1 MLALALFLATSLL
14 GTSLLA
20 GCSSKLTD
28 PGPATIE
35 PASAATSPPPDRPP
49 AGDVLALTGR
59 PTAAL
64 FDPTTSSLAVFT
76 PGADPQAPVTLTIIG
91 PAGAARPVAL
101 PAGTTAIAGDGKGAV
116 YATTRGGFVTVDLAT
131 GGLAATTIDGH
142 DATDFT
148 AVARRV
154 DGRLLVGSAAGAV
167 YVLADQTSS
176 GQTGSGQTS
185 SGQTGSDQTSS
196 GQTGSDQ
203 TRVTA
208 ETTIFSR
215 VDAIVTEGE
224 TAVVLDRAQ
233 TSVTA
238 LNQQGAVQQALRAG
252 LGATTIAADPAGR
265 VLVTDTRGGQ
275 LLVFSVDPLIQ
286 RQGYPIGESP
296 YAIASS
302 NTLVWVSQTAINSV
316 AGYDLGT
323 GIPVE
328 KVRYP
333 TVRQPNSLAFDEVSG
348 TLYVVSGSGDGI
360 QVIRDAAGA
369 P

>member
-1 MLALALFLATSLL
+1 MLALALFLA
-14 GTSLLA
+14 TSLLA

-35 PASAATSPPPDRPP
+35 PAGAATSPPPDRPP
-49 AGDVLALTGR
+49 AGDVLALTGQ

-76 PGADPQAPVTLTIIG
+76 PGTDPQAPGTLTIIG

-167 YVLADQTSS
+167 YVLADQT
-176 GQTGSGQTS
+176 GSGQTS
-185 SGQTGSDQTSS
+185 SGQTGS

-316 AGYDLGT
+316 AGYDLGS

>member
-1 MLALALFLATSLL
+1 MLALALFLA
-14 GTSLLA
+14 TSLLA

-28 PGPATIE
+28 PGPATID
-35 PASAATSPPPDRPP
+35 PAGAATSPPPDRPP
-49 AGDVLALTGR
+49 AGDVLALTGQ
-59 PTAAL
+59 PSAAL

-76 PGADPQAPVTLTIIG
+76 PGADPQAPGTLTIIG

-167 YVLADQTSS
+167 YILADQT
-176 GQTGSGQTS
+176 GSN
-185 SGQTGSDQTSS
+185 
-196 GQTGSDQ
+196 Q

-316 AGYDLGT
+316 AGYDLGS

>member
-1 MLALALFLATSLL
+1 MSGILALALLLAA
-14 GTSLLA
+14 SLLA

-35 PASAATSPPPDRPP
+35 PAGAAVSPPPGRPP
-49 AGDVLALTGR
+49 VGDVLALGGR
-59 PTAAL
+59 ATAAL
-64 FDPTTSSLAVFT
+64 FDAATSSLVVFT
-76 PGADPQAPVTLTIIG
+76 PGTDPPTPGTLTIVG
-91 PAGAARPVAL
+91 PTGAARPVML
-101 PAGTTAIAGDGKGAV
+101 PAGATAIAGNGEGAV
-116 YATTRGGFVTVDLAT
+116 YATIRGGFVTVDLAT
-131 GGLAATTIDGH
+131 GRLTETAIDGH
-142 DATDFT
+142 GATDFT
-148 AVARRV
+148 ALTRRA

-167 YVLADQTSS
+167 YVLADQT
-176 GQTGSGQTS
+176 
-185 SGQTGSDQTSS
+185 GSDQAGSI
-196 GQTGSDQ
+196 QTG
-203 TRVTA
+203 VTA

-224 TAVVLDRAQ
+224 TAVVLDRGQ

-238 LNQQGAVQQALRAG
+238 LNQQGAAQQALRAG

-296 YAIASS
+296 YAIAGSK
-302 NTLVWVSQTAINSV
+302 TLVWVSQTGINSV

-360 QVIRDAAGA
+360 QVIRNAAGT

>member
-1 MLALALFLATSLL
+1 MSGILALALLLAA
-14 GTSLLA
+14 SLLA

-35 PASAATSPPPDRPP
+35 PAGAAVSPPPGRPP
-49 AGDVLALTGR
+49 VGDVLALGGR
-59 PTAAL
+59 ATAAL
-64 FDPTTSSLAVFT
+64 FDTATSSLVVFT
-76 PGADPQAPVTLTIIG
+76 PGTDPPTPGTLTIVG
-91 PAGAARPVAL
+91 PTGAARPVML
-101 PAGTTAIAGDGKGAV
+101 PAGATAIAGNGEGAV
-116 YATTRGGFVTVDLAT
+116 YATIRGGFVTVDLAT
-131 GGLAATTIDGH
+131 GRLTETAIDGH
-142 DATDFT
+142 GATDFT
-148 AVARRV
+148 ALTRRA

-167 YVLADQTSS
+167 YVLADQT
-176 GQTGSGQTS
+176 
-185 SGQTGSDQTSS
+185 GSDQAGSI
-196 GQTGSDQ
+196 QTG
-203 TRVTA
+203 VTA

-224 TAVVLDRAQ
+224 TAVVLDRGQ

-238 LNQQGAVQQALRAG
+238 LNQQGAAQQALRAG

-296 YAIASS
+296 YAIAGSK
-302 NTLVWVSQTAINSV
+302 TLVWVSQTGINSV

>member
-1 MLALALFLATSLL
+1 MLALALFLA
-14 GTSLLA
+14 TSLLA

-35 PASAATSPPPDRPP
+35 PAGAATSPPPDRPP

-76 PGADPQAPVTLTIIG
+76 PGADPQAPGTLTIIG

-142 DATDFT
+142 DATEFT

-167 YVLADQTSS
+167 YVLADQT
-176 GQTGSGQTS
+176 GSG
-185 SGQTGSDQTSS
+185 QTSS

>member
-35 PASAATSPPPDRPP
+35 PAGAATSPPPDRPP

-76 PGADPQAPVTLTIIG
+76 PGADPQAPGTLTIIG

-167 YVLADQTSS
+167 YVLADQT
-176 GQTGSGQTS
+176 GSGQTS
-185 SGQTGSDQTSS
+185 SGQTGS

>member
-1 MLALALFLATSLL
+1 MLALALFLA
-14 GTSLLA
+14 TSLLA

-35 PASAATSPPPDRPP
+35 PAGAATSPPPDRPP
-49 AGDVLALTGR
+49 AGNVLALTGR
-59 PTAAL
+59 PSAAL

-76 PGADPQAPVTLTIIG
+76 PGADPQAPGTLTIIG

-176 GQTGSGQTS
+176 GQTGSG
-185 SGQTGSDQTSS
+185 
-196 GQTGSDQ
+196 Q

-316 AGYDLGT
+316 AGYDLGS

>member
-1 MLALALFLATSLL
+1 
-14 GTSLLA
+14 
-20 GCSSKLTD
+20 
-28 PGPATIE
+28 
-35 PASAATSPPPDRPP
+35 
-49 AGDVLALTGR
+49 V
-59 PTAAL
+59 
-64 FDPTTSSLAVFT
+64 VFT
-76 PGADPQAPVTLTIIG
+76 PGSDPPTPGTLTIVG
-91 PAGAARPVAL
+91 PTGAARPVML
-101 PAGTTAIAGDGKGAV
+101 PAGATAIAGNGEGAV
-116 YATTRGGFVTVDLAT
+116 YATIRGGFVTVDLAT
-131 GGLAATTIDGH
+131 GRLTETAIEGH
-142 DATDFT
+142 GATDFT
-148 AVARRV
+148 ALTRRA

-167 YVLADQTSS
+167 YVLADQT
-176 GQTGSGQTS
+176 
-185 SGQTGSDQTSS
+185 GSDQTGSI
-196 GQTGSDQ
+196 QTG
-203 TRVTA
+203 VIA
-208 ETTIFSR
+208 ETAIFSR

-224 TAVVLDRAQ
+224 TAVVLDRGQ

-238 LNQQGAVQQALRAG
+238 LNQQGAAQQALRAG

-296 YAIASS
+296 YAIAGSK
-302 NTLVWVSQTAINSV
+302 TLVWVSQTGINSV

-360 QVIRDAAGA
+360 QVIRNAAGT

>member
-1 MLALALFLATSLL
+1 MLALALFLA
-14 GTSLLA
+14 TSLLA

-35 PASAATSPPPDRPP
+35 PAGAATSPPPDRPP

-76 PGADPQAPVTLTIIG
+76 PGADPQAPGTLTIIG

-176 GQTGSGQTS
+176 GQTGSGQTD
-185 SGQTGSDQTSS
+185 SGQTGSN
-196 GQTGSDQ
+196 Q

>member
-35 PASAATSPPPDRPP
+35 PAGAATSPPPDRPP

-76 PGADPQAPVTLTIIG
+76 PGADPQAPGTLTIIG

-185 SGQTGSDQTSS
+185 SGQTGS

>member
-1 MLALALFLATSLL
+1 MVLALLLGTSLL

-35 PASAATSPPPDRPP
+35 PAGAATSPPPDRPP

-59 PTAAL
+59 PSAAL

-76 PGADPQAPVTLTIIG
+76 PGADPQAPGTLTIIG

-101 PAGTTAIAGDGKGAV
+101 PAGTTAIAGDRKGAV

-176 GQTGSGQTS
+176 GQTS
-185 SGQTGSDQTSS
+185 SGQTGS
-196 GQTGSDQ
+196 GQ

-316 AGYDLGT
+316 AGYDLGS

>member
-1 MLALALFLATSLL
+1 MPGILALALLLAASLL

-35 PASAATSPPPDRPP
+35 PAGAAVSPPPGRPP
-49 AGDVLALTGR
+49 VGDVLALGGR
-59 PTAAL
+59 ATAAL
-64 FDPTTSSLAVFT
+64 FDTATSSLVVFT
-76 PGADPQAPVTLTIIG
+76 PGSDPPTPGTLTIVG
-91 PAGAARPVAL
+91 PTGAARPVML
-101 PAGTTAIAGDGKGAV
+101 PAGATAIAGNGEGAV
-116 YATTRGGFVTVDLAT
+116 YATLRGGFVTVDLAT
-131 GGLAATTIDGH
+131 GRLTETAIEGH
-142 DATDFT
+142 GATDFT
-148 AVARRV
+148 ALTRRA

-167 YVLADQTSS
+167 YVLADQT
-176 GQTGSGQTS
+176 
-185 SGQTGSDQTSS
+185 GSDQTGSI
-196 GQTGSDQ
+196 QTG
-203 TRVTA
+203 VIA
-208 ETTIFSR
+208 ETAIFSR

-224 TAVVLDRAQ
+224 TAVVLDRGQ

-238 LNQQGAVQQALRAG
+238 LNQQGAAQQALRAG

-296 YAIASS
+296 YAIAGSK
-302 NTLVWVSQTAINSV
+302 TLVWVSQTGINSV

-360 QVIRDAAGA
+360 QVIRNAAGT

>member
-35 PASAATSPPPDRPP
+35 PAGAATSPPPDRPP

-76 PGADPQAPVTLTIIG
+76 PGADPQAPGTLTIIG

-167 YVLADQTSS
+167 YVLADQTDS
-176 GQTGSGQTS
+176 GQTGSGQTDS
-185 SGQTGSDQTSS
+185 DQTGS
-196 GQTGSDQ
+196 GQ

>member
-1 MLALALFLATSLL
+1 MLALALLLAA
-14 GTSLLA
+14 SLLA

-35 PASAATSPPPDRPP
+35 PAGAAASPPPGRPP
-49 AGDVLALTGR
+49 VGEVLALGGR

-64 FDPTTSSLAVFT
+64 FDAATSSLVVFT
-76 PGADPQAPVTLTIIG
+76 PGTDPPTPGTLTIVG
-91 PAGAARPVAL
+91 PTGAARPVVL
-101 PAGTTAIAGDGKGAV
+101 PAGATAIAGDGEGAV
-116 YATTRGGFVTVDLAT
+116 YATIRGGFVTVDLAT
-131 GGLAATTIDGH
+131 GRLTQTAIDGH
-142 DATDFT
+142 VATDFT
-148 AVARRV
+148 ALARRA

-167 YVLADQTSS
+167 YVLADQTGS
-176 GQTGSGQTS
+176 GQTGSGQTG
-185 SGQTGSDQTSS
+185 SGQTGSI
-196 GQTGSDQ
+196 QTG
-203 TRVTA
+203 VTA

-224 TAVVLDRAQ
+224 TAVVLDRGQ

-238 LNQQGAVQQALRAG
+238 LNQQGAAQQALRAG

-296 YAIASS
+296 YAIAGSK
-302 NTLVWVSQTAINSV
+302 TLVWVSQTGINSV

-348 TLYVVSGSGDGI
+348 TLFVVSGSGDGI
-360 QVIRDAAGA
+360 QVIRNAAGT

>member
-1 MLALALFLATSLL
+1 MVLALLLGTSLL

-28 PGPATIE
+28 PGPATID
-35 PASAATSPPPDRPP
+35 PAGAATSPPPDRPP

-59 PTAAL
+59 PSAAL

-76 PGADPQAPVTLTIIG
+76 PGADPQAPGTLTIIG

-101 PAGTTAIAGDGKGAV
+101 PAGTTAIAGDRKGAV

-176 GQTGSGQTS
+176 GQTS
-185 SGQTGSDQTSS
+185 SGQTGS
-196 GQTGSDQ
+196 GQ

-316 AGYDLGT
+316 AGYDLGS

>member
-35 PASAATSPPPDRPP
+35 PAGAATSPPPDRPP

-76 PGADPQAPVTLTIIG
+76 PGADPQAPGTLTIIG

-142 DATDFT
+142 DATEFT

-154 DGRLLVGSAAGAV
+154 DGRLFVGSAAGAV
-167 YVLADQTSS
+167 YVLADQT
-176 GQTGSGQTS
+176 GSGQTS
-185 SGQTGSDQTSS
+185 SGQTGS

>member
-1 MLALALFLATSLL
+1 MLALALFLA
-14 GTSLLA
+14 TSLLA

-35 PASAATSPPPDRPP
+35 PAGAATSPPPDRPP

-64 FDPTTSSLAVFT
+64 YDPTTSSLAVFT
-76 PGADPQAPVTLTIIG
+76 PGADPQAPGTLTIIG

-176 GQTGSGQTS
+176 GQT
-185 SGQTGSDQTSS
+185 DS

-238 LNQQGAVQQALRAG
+238 LNQQGAEQQALRAG

>member
-35 PASAATSPPPDRPP
+35 PAGAATSPPPDRPP

-76 PGADPQAPVTLTIIG
+76 PGADPQAPGTLTIIG

-148 AVARRV
+148 AIARRV

-176 GQTGSGQTS
+176 GQTDSGQTD
-185 SGQTGSDQTSS
+185 SGQTGS
-196 GQTGSDQ
+196 GQ

>member
-35 PASAATSPPPDRPP
+35 PAGAATSPPPDRPP

-76 PGADPQAPVTLTIIG
+76 PGADPQAPGTLTIIG

-176 GQTGSGQTS
+176 GQTGSDQTS

-196 GQTGSDQ
+196 GQ

>member
-1 MLALALFLATSLL
+1 MLALALLLAA
-14 GTSLLA
+14 SLLA

-35 PASAATSPPPDRPP
+35 PAGAAASPPPGRPP
-49 AGDVLALTGR
+49 VGEVLALGGR

-64 FDPTTSSLAVFT
+64 FDAATSSLVVFT
-76 PGADPQAPVTLTIIG
+76 PGTDPPTPGTLTIVG
-91 PAGAARPVAL
+91 PTGAARPVVL
-101 PAGTTAIAGDGKGAV
+101 PAGATAIAGDGEGAV
-116 YATTRGGFVTVDLAT
+116 YATIRGGFVTVDLAT
-131 GGLAATTIDGH
+131 GRLTQTAIDGH
-142 DATDFT
+142 VATDFT
-148 AVARRV
+148 ALARRA

-167 YVLADQTSS
+167 YVLADQTGS
-176 GQTGSGQTS
+176 GQTGSI
-185 SGQTGSDQTSS
+185 QTG
-196 GQTGSDQ
+196 
-203 TRVTA
+203 VTA

-224 TAVVLDRAQ
+224 TAVVLDRGQ

-238 LNQQGAVQQALRAG
+238 LNQQGAAQQALRAG
-252 LGATTIAADPAGR
+252 LGATNIAADPAGR

-296 YAIASS
+296 YAIAGSK
-302 NTLVWVSQTAINSV
+302 TLVWVSQTGINSV

-348 TLYVVSGSGDGI
+348 TLFVVSGSGDGI
-360 QVIRDAAGA
+360 QVIRNAAGT

>member
-35 PASAATSPPPDRPP
+35 PAGAATSPPPDRPP

-76 PGADPQAPVTLTIIG
+76 PGADPQAPGTLTIIG

-185 SGQTGSDQTSS
+185 SGQTGS

-275 LLVFSVDPLIQ
+275 LMVFSVDPLIQ

>member
-1 MLALALFLATSLL
+1 MLALALFLA
-14 GTSLLA
+14 TSLLA

-35 PASAATSPPPDRPP
+35 PAGAATSPPPDRPP

-76 PGADPQAPVTLTIIG
+76 PGADPQAPGTLTIIG

-142 DATDFT
+142 DATEFT

-176 GQTGSGQTS
+176 GQT
-185 SGQTGSDQTSS
+185 DS

>member
-1 MLALALFLATSLL
+1 MPGILALALLLAASLL

-35 PASAATSPPPDRPP
+35 PAGAAVSPPPGRPP
-49 AGDVLALTGR
+49 VGDVLALGGR
-59 PTAAL
+59 ATAAL
-64 FDPTTSSLAVFT
+64 FDTATSSLVVFT
-76 PGADPQAPVTLTIIG
+76 PGSDPPTPGTLTIVG
-91 PAGAARPVAL
+91 PTGAARPVML
-101 PAGTTAIAGDGKGAV
+101 PAGATAIAGNGEGAV
-116 YATTRGGFVTVDLAT
+116 YATIRGGFVTVDLAT
-131 GGLAATTIDGH
+131 GRLTETAIEGH
-142 DATDFT
+142 GATDFT
-148 AVARRV
+148 ALTRRA

-167 YVLADQTSS
+167 YVLADQT
-176 GQTGSGQTS
+176 
-185 SGQTGSDQTSS
+185 GSDQTGSI
-196 GQTGSDQ
+196 QTG
-203 TRVTA
+203 VIA
-208 ETTIFSR
+208 ETAIFSR

-224 TAVVLDRAQ
+224 TAVVLDRGQ

-238 LNQQGAVQQALRAG
+238 LNQQGAAQQALRAG

-296 YAIASS
+296 YAIAGSK
-302 NTLVWVSQTAINSV
+302 TLVWVSQTGINSV

-360 QVIRDAAGA
+360 QVIRNAAGT

>member
-1 MLALALFLATSLL
+1 MVLALLLGTSLL

-28 PGPATIE
+28 PGPATID
-35 PASAATSPPPDRPP
+35 PAGAATSPPPDRPP

-59 PTAAL
+59 PSAAL
-64 FDPTTSSLAVFT
+64 FDPTTSSLVVFT
-76 PGADPQAPVTLTIIG
+76 PGADPQAPGTLTIIG

-176 GQTGSGQTS
+176 GQTDSD
-185 SGQTGSDQTSS
+185 QTGSN
-196 GQTGSDQ
+196 Q

-316 AGYDLGT
+316 AGYDLGS

>member
-1 MLALALFLATSLL
+1 MLALALFLA
-14 GTSLLA
+14 TSLLA

-35 PASAATSPPPDRPP
+35 PAGAATSPPPDRPP

-76 PGADPQAPVTLTIIG
+76 PGADPQAPGTLTIIG

-142 DATDFT
+142 DATEFT

-154 DGRLLVGSAAGAV
+154 DGRLFVGSAAGAV

-176 GQTGSGQTS
+176 GQTG
-185 SGQTGSDQTSS
+185 S

-316 AGYDLGT
+316 AGYDLGS

>member
-1 MLALALFLATSLL
+1 MLALALFLA
-14 GTSLLA
+14 TSLLA

-35 PASAATSPPPDRPP
+35 PAGAATSPPPDRPP

-76 PGADPQAPVTLTIIG
+76 PGADPQAPGTLTIIG

-167 YVLADQTSS
+167 YVLA
-176 GQTGSGQTS
+176 
-185 SGQTGSDQTSS
+185 DQTSS

>member
-35 PASAATSPPPDRPP
+35 PAGAATSPPPDRPP

-76 PGADPQAPVTLTIIG
+76 PGADPQAPGTLTIIG

-167 YVLADQTSS
+167 YVLADQT
-176 GQTGSGQTS
+176 GSGQTS
-185 SGQTGSDQTSS
+185 SGQTGS

-348 TLYVVSGSGDGI
+348 TLYVVSGSGYGI

>member
-1 MLALALFLATSLL
+1 MLALALLLA
-14 GTSLLA
+14 TSLLA

-35 PASAATSPPPDRPP
+35 PAGAATSPPPDRPP

-76 PGADPQAPVTLTIIG
+76 PGADPQAPGTLTIIG

-176 GQTGSGQTS
+176 GQM
-185 SGQTGSDQTSS
+185 GSDQT
-196 GQTGSDQ
+196 GSNQ

>member
-1 MLALALFLATSLL
+1 MLALALFLA
-14 GTSLLA
+14 TSLLA

-35 PASAATSPPPDRPP
+35 PAGAATSPPPDRPP

-76 PGADPQAPVTLTIIG
+76 PGADPQAPGTLTIIG

-176 GQTGSGQTS
+176 GQTDSGQTDS
-185 SGQTGSDQTSS
+185 DQTGSN
-196 GQTGSDQ
+196 Q

>member
-1 MLALALFLATSLL
+1 MALLLAA
-14 GTSLLA
+14 SLLA

-35 PASAATSPPPDRPP
+35 PAGAAVSPPPGRPP
-49 AGDVLALTGR
+49 VGDVLALGGR
-59 PTAAL
+59 ATAAL
-64 FDPTTSSLAVFT
+64 FDAATSSLVVFT
-76 PGADPQAPVTLTIIG
+76 PGTDPPTPGTLTIVG
-91 PAGAARPVAL
+91 PTGAARPVML
-101 PAGTTAIAGDGKGAV
+101 PAGATAIAGNGEGAV
-116 YATTRGGFVTVDLAT
+116 YATIRGGFVTVDLAT
-131 GGLAATTIDGH
+131 GRLTETAIDGH
-142 DATDFT
+142 GATDFT
-148 AVARRV
+148 ALTRRA

-167 YVLADQTSS
+167 YVLADQT
-176 GQTGSGQTS
+176 
-185 SGQTGSDQTSS
+185 GSDQT
-196 GQTGSDQ
+196 G
-203 TRVTA
+203 VTA

-224 TAVVLDRAQ
+224 TAVVLDRGQ

-238 LNQQGAVQQALRAG
+238 LNQQGAAQQALRAG
-252 LGATTIAADPAGR
+252 LGATSIAADPAGR

-296 YAIASS
+296 YAIAGSK
-302 NTLVWVSQTAINSV
+302 TLVWVSQTGINSV

-360 QVIRDAAGA
+360 QVIRNAAGT

>member
-1 MLALALFLATSLL
+1 MLALALFLA
-14 GTSLLA
+14 TSLLA

-35 PASAATSPPPDRPP
+35 PAGAATSPPPDRPP

-76 PGADPQAPVTLTIIG
+76 PGADPQAPGTLTIIG

-176 GQTGSGQTS
+176 GQTGSD
-185 SGQTGSDQTSS
+185 QTGSN
-196 GQTGSDQ
+196 Q

>member
-35 PASAATSPPPDRPP
+35 PAGAATSPPPDRPP

-76 PGADPQAPVTLTIIG
+76 PGADPQAPGTLTIIG

-176 GQTGSGQTS
+176 GQTG
-185 SGQTGSDQTSS
+185 S

-316 AGYDLGT
+316 AGYDLGS

>member
-1 MLALALFLATSLL
+1 VSGTLALALLLATSLV
-14 GTSLLA
+14 T

-35 PASAATSPPPDRPP
+35 PAGAAASPPPGRPP
-49 AGDVLALTGR
+49 VGEVLALGGR

-64 FDPTTSSLAVFT
+64 FDAATSSLVVFT
-76 PGADPQAPVTLTIIG
+76 PGTDPTPGSLTIVG
-91 PAGAARPVAL
+91 PTGAARPVVL
-101 PAGTTAIAGDGKGAV
+101 PAGATAIAGDGDGAV
-116 YATTRGGFVTVDLAT
+116 YATIRGGFVTVDLAT
-131 GGLAATTIDGH
+131 GRLTETAIDGH
-142 DATDFT
+142 STTDFT
-148 AVARRV
+148 ALARRA

-167 YVLADQTSS
+167 YVLADQT
-176 GQTGSGQTS
+176 GSN
-185 SGQTGSDQTSS
+185 QTGSDQT
-196 GQTGSDQ
+196 GSDQ
-203 TRVTA
+203 TGSIQTGVTA

-224 TAVVLDRAQ
+224 TAVVLDRGQ

-238 LNQQGAVQQALRAG
+238 LNQQGTAKQALRAG

-296 YAIASS
+296 YAIAGSK
-302 NTLVWVSQTAINSV
+302 TLVWVSQTGINSV
-316 AGYDLGT
+316 AGYDLGS

-360 QVIRDAAGA
+360 QVIRNAAGT

>member
-1 MLALALFLATSLL
+1 MSGILALALLLAA
-14 GTSLLA
+14 SLLA

-35 PASAATSPPPDRPP
+35 PAGAAASPPPGRPP
-49 AGDVLALTGR
+49 VGEVLALGGR

-64 FDPTTSSLAVFT
+64 FDAATSSLVVFT
-76 PGADPQAPVTLTIIG
+76 PGTDPPTPGTLTIVG
-91 PAGAARPVAL
+91 PTGAARPVVL
-101 PAGTTAIAGDGKGAV
+101 PAGATAIAGDGEGAV
-116 YATTRGGFVTVDLAT
+116 YATIRGGFVTVDLAT
-131 GGLAATTIDGH
+131 GRLTQTAIDGH
-142 DATDFT
+142 VATDFT
-148 AVARRV
+148 ALARRA

-167 YVLADQTSS
+167 YVLADQTGS
-176 GQTGSGQTS
+176 GQTGSGQTG
-185 SGQTGSDQTSS
+185 SGQTGSI
-196 GQTGSDQ
+196 QTG
-203 TRVTA
+203 VTA

-224 TAVVLDRAQ
+224 TAVVLDRGQ

-238 LNQQGAVQQALRAG
+238 LNQQGAAQQALRAG
-252 LGATTIAADPAGR
+252 LGATSIAADPAGR

-296 YAIASS
+296 YAIAGSK
-302 NTLVWVSQTAINSV
+302 TLVWVSQTGINSV

-360 QVIRDAAGA
+360 QVIRNAAGT

>member
-1 MLALALFLATSLL
+1 LALLLAASLL

-35 PASAATSPPPDRPP
+35 PAGAAVSPPPGRPP
-49 AGDVLALTGR
+49 VGDVLALGGR
-59 PTAAL
+59 ATAAL
-64 FDPTTSSLAVFT
+64 FDTATSSLVVFT
-76 PGADPQAPVTLTIIG
+76 PGTDPPTPGTLTIVG
-91 PAGAARPVAL
+91 PTGAARPVML
-101 PAGTTAIAGDGKGAV
+101 PAGATAIAGNGEGAV
-116 YATTRGGFVTVDLAT
+116 YATIRGGFVTVDLAT
-131 GGLAATTIDGH
+131 GRLTETAIEGH
-142 DATDFT
+142 GATDFT
-148 AVARRV
+148 ALTRRA
-154 DGRLLVGSAAGAV
+154 DGRLLVGSAAGAA
-167 YVLADQTSS
+167 YVLADQT
-176 GQTGSGQTS
+176 
-185 SGQTGSDQTSS
+185 GSDQTGSI
-196 GQTGSDQ
+196 QTG
-203 TRVTA
+203 VIA
-208 ETTIFSR
+208 ETAIFSR

-224 TAVVLDRAQ
+224 TAVVLDRGQ

-238 LNQQGAVQQALRAG
+238 LNQQGAAQQALRAG

-296 YAIASS
+296 YAIAGSK
-302 NTLVWVSQTAINSV
+302 TLVWVSQTGINSV

-360 QVIRDAAGA
+360 QVIRNAAGT